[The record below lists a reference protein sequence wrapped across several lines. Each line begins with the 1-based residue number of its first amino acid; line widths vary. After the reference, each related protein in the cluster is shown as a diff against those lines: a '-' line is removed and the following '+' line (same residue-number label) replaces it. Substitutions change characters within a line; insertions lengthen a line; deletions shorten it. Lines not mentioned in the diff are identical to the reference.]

1 MFRRL
6 AAGVT
11 RRPWWV
17 IGAWLVAATALIL
30 LAPSPETKA
39 SQEAP
44 AGAEAARAA
53 RLAEAAFPGGTADST
68 IIVVHRP
75 DGSLTEA
82 DLAAVDRVAGE
93 LAPAGVLP
101 LEAGGA
107 VAENHAVALLRAG
120 PSPTGSDA
128 AAIEDL
134 RRLVAEAFAG
144 TGLSALVTGPS
155 AVDADLAGAIAD
167 AERVV
172 TAVTLGLIVVLLL
185 AFFRSPVAVLLPLLA
200 VGLVYGVSTALLGLG
215 SAAWGVA
222 LGREVPTMLVVVLF
236 GIGTDYVL
244 FLLFR
249 YRERLRAGDTP
260 RQAIANAVE
269 RIGEVI
275 FSAGFAVIVAFSA
288 LALASLGFFA
298 TMGPALAVSVLVM
311 VLAALTLIPAVVT
324 VLGRAVFWPSRAA
337 APDRRQAGRFTGW
350 VGRGVARHSL
360 AVAAGTAVLLGGLGA
375 GAILTKADYDPIS
388 QLPSGSESARAVEV
402 MRTGFPAGALSPT
415 QVYLDAAQP
424 LAPAQLEAVV
434 TAVAALPGVAAPM
447 PPQVS
452 ADGRTAMVPVLLA
465 VDPYSAA
472 AFDIVTGPLR
482 DAARAAAPPEVTVL
496 VGGESMLWAE
506 IRDGTSRD
514 LTLIFPLAGLL
525 FALILA
531 GLLRAVLAPLYLVLM
546 VVAGFAATLGATTL
560 LFQGAMGRGGL
571 SFTLPIILYLF
582 VTAIGTDYNI
592 LVTARLREEI
602 RDRRTPRE
610 AAALAIAHAGPSVLA
625 AALILSGTFATLLFA
640 GVPFF
645 TQIGF
650 AVTVGILIVAFAV
663 SLLLVPSVTAL
674 VGRAAWWPGRRSPVG
689 SPPNADLMPEVG
701 GVVQSGTGGSAGR

>member
-1 MFRRL
+1 
-6 AAGVT
+6 
-11 RRPWWV
+11 
-17 IGAWLVAATALIL
+17 
-30 LAPSPETKA
+30 
-39 SQEAP
+39 
-44 AGAEAARAA
+44 
-53 RLAEAAFPGGTADST
+53 LAEAAFPGGTADST

-93 LAPAGVLP
+93 LARAGVLP

-200 VGLVYGVSTALLGLG
+200 VGLVYGVSTARVGLG

-324 VLGRAVFWPSRAA
+324 VLG
-337 APDRRQAGRFTGW
+337 
-350 VGRGVARHSL
+350 
-360 AVAAGTAVLLGGLGA
+360 
-375 GAILTKADYDPIS
+375 
-388 QLPSGSESARAVEV
+388 
-402 MRTGFPAGALSPT
+402 
-415 QVYLDAAQP
+415 
-424 LAPAQLEAVV
+424 
-434 TAVAALPGVAAPM
+434 
-447 PPQVS
+447 
-452 ADGRTAMVPVLLA
+452 
-465 VDPYSAA
+465 
-472 AFDIVTGPLR
+472 
-482 DAARAAAPPEVTVL
+482 
-496 VGGESMLWAE
+496 
-506 IRDGTSRD
+506 
-514 LTLIFPLAGLL
+514 
-525 FALILA
+525 
-531 GLLRAVLAPLYLVLM
+531 
-546 VVAGFAATLGATTL
+546 
-560 LFQGAMGRGGL
+560 
-571 SFTLPIILYLF
+571 
-582 VTAIGTDYNI
+582 
-592 LVTARLREEI
+592 
-602 RDRRTPRE
+602 
-610 AAALAIAHAGPSVLA
+610 
-625 AALILSGTFATLLFA
+625 
-640 GVPFF
+640 
-645 TQIGF
+645 
-650 AVTVGILIVAFAV
+650 
-663 SLLLVPSVTAL
+663 
-674 VGRAAWWPGRRSPVG
+674 
-689 SPPNADLMPEVG
+689 
-701 GVVQSGTGGSAGR
+701 